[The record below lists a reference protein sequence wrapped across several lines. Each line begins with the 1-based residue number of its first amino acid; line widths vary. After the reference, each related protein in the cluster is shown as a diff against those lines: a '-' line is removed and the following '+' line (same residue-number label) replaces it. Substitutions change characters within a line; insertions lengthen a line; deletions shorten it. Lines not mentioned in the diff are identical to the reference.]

1 MITAGTVIG
10 RIVKMN
16 KYIVTLKTGDQ
27 MEFLAKDIEELEYLV
42 LSEIALSWDIRL
54 VQENE

>member
-1 MITAGTVIG
+1 MALLALE
-10 RIVKMN
+10 
-16 KYIVTLKTGDQ
+16 YDLLKTGDQ
-27 MEFLAKDIEELEYLV
+27 MEFLAKNTEELEYLV